1 VPAAIK
7 HAIVAGCGSRVALAT
22 WVIVYGPA
30 GNPALHSDI
39 LFITRRGHMLF
50 YSAD

>member
-1 VPAAIK
+1 VVK
-7 HAIVAGCGSRVALAT
+7 HAIVAGCGRRVALST

-30 GNPALHSDI
+30 GKPARDAAI
-39 LFITRRGHMLF
+39 LFVTRRGHMLF